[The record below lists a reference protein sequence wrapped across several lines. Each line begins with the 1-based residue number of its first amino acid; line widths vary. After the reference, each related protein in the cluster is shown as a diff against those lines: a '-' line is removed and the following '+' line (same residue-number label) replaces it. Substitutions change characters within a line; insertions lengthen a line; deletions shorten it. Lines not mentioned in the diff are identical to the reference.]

1 MKRPKFLVLSMVVL
15 LISFKSIKPDVS
27 DDECGVDD
35 TEKEFADIPRLADKP
50 VTSSVSPQS
59 HKTSKKVEKKSLLIV
74 FDGTS
79 SMGAD
84 LTQMRDAAKK
94 LITELSERKDKPI
107 KNYVLTV
114 FKDPSRFGRLIIRQL
129 V

>member
-1 MKRPKFLVLSMVVL
+1 MKRPKFLVLSVVVL
-15 LISFKSIKPDVS
+15 LLSFKSVKSDVS

-35 TEKEFADIPRLADKP
+35 AEKEFADIPRPADKP
-50 VTSSVSPQS
+50 VISSVSPKS
-59 HKTSKKVEKKSLLIV
+59 HMAIKKVEKKSLLIV

-84 LTQMRDAAKK
+84 LTQMRGAAKK
-94 LITELSERKDKPI
+94 LIAELSERKDKPI

-114 FKDPSRFGRLIIRQL
+114 FKDPSRYDRLIFRQL
-129 V
+129 A